1 MYERK
6 NPFFE
11 NKVKIEK
18 NRLSVEMIKELKDS
32 DSSIGENTF
41 AGVVSEMFDND
52 KEIKDVLGAET
63 IGDVFGHL
71 KEEVD
76 RYYG

>member
-1 MYERK
+1 
-6 NPFFE
+6 
-11 NKVKIEK
+11 
-18 NRLSVEMIKELKDS
+18 MIKELTGS
-32 DSSIGENTF
+32 DSSIGGNTF
-41 AGVVSEMFDND
+41 AGVVSGMFDND

-63 IGDVFGHL
+63 VGDVFGHL